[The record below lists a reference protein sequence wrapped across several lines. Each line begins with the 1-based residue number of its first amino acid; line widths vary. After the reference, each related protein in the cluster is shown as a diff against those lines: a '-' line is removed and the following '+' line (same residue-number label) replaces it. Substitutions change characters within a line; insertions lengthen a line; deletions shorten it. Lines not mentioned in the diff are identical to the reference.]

1 MGKIKILHDPDG
13 VYEDGSVH
21 DIKEII
27 RDYCDC
33 CTDESLMDY
42 LYRISIPS
50 AMAFICNAWSLE
62 YEYV

>member
-1 MGKIKILHDPDG
+1 MGKIKIIHDLDG

-42 LYRISIPS
+42 LYRIPIPS

-62 YEYV
+62 YEFV

>member
-1 MGKIKILHDPDG
+1 MGKIKIIHDPDG

-21 DIKEII
+21 DIKDII
-27 RDYCDC
+27 ISYCEC
-33 CTDESLMDY
+33 CSDKSLADY
-42 LYRISIPS
+42 LYRIPIPS